1 MNGERA
7 TQDLVLKDFSTDFS
21 ELRRVLNKELSTI
34 SYVEARKTLEP
45 QYWKARTDLLLSLLL
60 FGCST
65 AFAITNSNWFL
76 TPLVACMIG
85 ASVHRISLFLHE
97 GAHFNLAKSKVKNDL
112 LTDLLV
118 SPFVVTSVAAYRP
131 GHMLHHR
138 NLGTGEDPERSYQS
152 PLNFRFLFTGFFG
165 LRVLDVVKARES
177 TSTNKTQTRNV
188 VIPLIGITMYVSLL
202 FMGIFTENWSFCVS
216 LTIGVGCVFPLIGSL
231 RQLLEHRAQADDFLV
246 MGEFPLTRNFPFW
259 PLGWLFGAAG
269 FNRHLL
275 HHWDPGVSYT
285 RLRDLERLLAGSSA
299 ERVLEARNDSYYSVS
314 RRIWR

>member
-177 TSTNKTQTRNV
+177 TSTNKTQIRNV

-314 RRIWR
+314 KRIWR